1 MDRIYRAANDC
12 MIDAVGLPVGVQVIS
27 YPGNEEEVLYVMQ
40 QLEHGINFWK
50 KYQSR
55 ASELSP

>member
-12 MIDAVGLPVGVQVIS
+12 MIDAVGLPVGVEVIS

-55 ASELSP
+55 AS